1 MPDGDRPNPPPRPT
15 NPSDGPPKFEYAE
28 LPRLSRRR
36 VAEILGGPIRE
47 ELAEHLAARAAEHVP
62 AA

>member
-1 MPDGDRPNPPPRPT
+1 MSEGDRPNPPPRPS
-15 NPSDGPPKFEYAE
+15 NPPGGPPFEYTE

-36 VAEILGGPIRE
+36 VSEILGDPIRE
-47 ELAEHLAARAAEHVP
+47 ELAEYLAAKAAEHVP